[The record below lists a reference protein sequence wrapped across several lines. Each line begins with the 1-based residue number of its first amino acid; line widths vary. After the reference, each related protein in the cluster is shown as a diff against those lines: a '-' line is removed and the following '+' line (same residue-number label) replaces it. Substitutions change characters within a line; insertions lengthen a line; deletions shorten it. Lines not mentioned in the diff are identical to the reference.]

1 MPQQTQ
7 HKPIVT
13 GAVITLLGAAMLWPA
28 LQLLLAGGTPY
39 YLAASALLLASGIE
53 LMRGQTRGFYAF
65 AVLSFSHLV
74 ISSFDLDSFLTY
86 QCRS

>member
-1 MPQQTQ
+1 MLPASSGGDLMPQQTQ

-53 LMRGQTRGFYAF
+53 LMRG
-65 AVLSFSHLV
+65 
-74 ISSFDLDSFLTY
+74 
-86 QCRS
+86 